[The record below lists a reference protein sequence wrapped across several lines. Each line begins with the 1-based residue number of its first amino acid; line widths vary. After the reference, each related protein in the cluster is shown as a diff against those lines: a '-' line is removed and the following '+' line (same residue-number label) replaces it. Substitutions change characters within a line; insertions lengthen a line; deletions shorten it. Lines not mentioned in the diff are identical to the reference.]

1 MSLSDLSGEG
11 GGDNISGISSASY
24 LKRKTTMAAL
34 KKKPFKNKTKNKQN
48 KAKQKLIGDLTL
60 YPSLQSSGE
69 KRPSGGLTKN

>member
-34 KKKPFKNKTKNKQN
+34 KKKTPSKTKQKTNKTKQN
-48 KAKQKLIGDLTL
+48 K
-60 YPSLQSSGE
+60 S
-69 KRPSGGLTKN
+69 